1 MRTIQHL
8 GPVATPRFRA
18 LPCHAHPVTLTL
30 RAGVPMDQAIAEG
43 LGAQGFAAGY
53 LRLDG
58 AQMARL
64 DYVRPAPASGQ
75 GHAAWYSPTHA
86 LTDVQI
92 AQAGAHLGLRDGRAF
107 VHCHGLWGGAM
118 GHMLVPD
125 SVLAEDTVVTGWG
138 LSGAMLVAEPDAET
152 LFTLFQPTPAPEQS
166 GGLPALL
173 ATLRPNQDVAVGIVG
188 LAAQAGF
195 SVAQVEG
202 IGSTVGA
209 DFDGGAITESYGT
222 EFLLTDAQI
231 TNGTLDAQI
240 AAVGFHGE
248 IATGA
253 LPMGRNAVCVTSELL
268 LIAGAARG

>member
-1 MRTIQHL
+1 MRLIQHP
-8 GPVATPRFRA
+8 GPVAPVRFRA
-18 LPCHAHPVTLTL
+18 LPCRAHPVTLTL
-30 RAGVPMDQAIAEG
+30 RGGIPLDQALAAA
-43 LGAQGFAAGY
+43 LGALGFNAGY

-58 AQMARL
+58 ARMARL

-75 GHAAWYSPTHA
+75 GHAAWYSATHQ
-86 LTDVQI
+86 LRDVTI

-152 LFTLFQPTPAPEQS
+152 LFTLFQPAPAPAQS
-166 GGLPALL
+166 GGTPALL
-173 ATLRPNQDVAVGIVG
+173 ATLRPNQDVAAGIIG

-195 SVAQVEG
+195 DAALVEG

-222 EFLLTDAQI
+222 EFLLTAAQVRA
-231 TNGTLDAQI
+231 GTLHAQI

-248 IATGA
+248 IAQGR
-253 LPMGRNAVCVTSELL
+253 LPMGRNAVCVTSEVL
-268 LIAGAARG
+268 LIERP

>member
-1 MRTIQHL
+1 
-8 GPVATPRFRA
+8 
-18 LPCHAHPVTLTL
+18 
-30 RAGVPMDQAIAEG
+30 MDIAIADA

-75 GHAAWYSPTHA
+75 GHAAWYSATHH
-86 LTDVQI
+86 LRDVQI
-92 AQAGAHLGLRDGRAF
+92 AQAGAHLGQRDGRAF

-125 SVLAEDTVVTGWG
+125 SVLAADTTVTGWG

-152 LFTLFQPTPAPEQS
+152 LFTLFQPAPAPLQD
-166 GGLPALL
+166 GGVPALL
-173 ATLRPNQDVAVGIVG
+173 ATLRPNQDVAAGIIG
-188 LAAQAGF
+188 LVAQAGF
-195 SVAQVEG
+195 NSARVEG

-222 EFLLTDAQI
+222 EFLLTDARIQ
-231 TNGTLDAQI
+231 NGDLDAQI

-248 IATGA
+248 IATGR

-268 LIAGAARG
+268 LIADGSRG

>member
-1 MRTIQHL
+1 MRLIRHP
-8 GPVATPRFRA
+8 GPVAEERSRA
-18 LPCHAHPVTLTL
+18 LPCRAHPVTLAL
-30 RAGVPMDQAIAEG
+30 RGGIPLDQAMAEG
-43 LGAQGFAAGY
+43 LGALGFVAGY

-75 GHAAWYSPTHA
+75 GHAAWYSETHQ
-86 LTDVQI
+86 LRDVTI

-107 VHCHGLWGGAM
+107 VHCHGLWGGAA

-125 SVLAEDTVVTGWG
+125 SVLARDTQVTGWG

-152 LFTLFQPTPAPEQS
+152 LFTLFQPSPTPAQD
-166 GGLPALL
+166 GGAPALL
-173 ATLRPNQDVAVGIVG
+173 ATLRPNQDVAAGIIG

-195 SVAQVEG
+195 ALAQVEG

-209 DFDGGAITESYGT
+209 DLIGGAITESYGT
-222 EFLLTDAQI
+222 EFLI
-231 TNGTLDAQI
+231 TAAMVQNGILQAQI

-248 IATGA
+248 IAQGA

-268 LIAGAARG
+268 VIADGARG

>member
-1 MRTIQHL
+1 MD
-8 GPVATPRFRA
+8 VAMTDA
-18 LPCHAHPVTLTL
+18 
-30 RAGVPMDQAIAEG
+30 
-43 LGAQGFAAGY
+43 LGALGFAAGY

-58 AQMARL
+58 AHMARL

-75 GHAAWYSPTHA
+75 GHAAWYSATHH
-86 LTDVQI
+86 LRDVQI
-92 AQAGAHLGLRDGRAF
+92 SQAGAHLGLRDGRAF

-125 SVLAEDTVVTGWG
+125 SVLAADTTVTGWG

-152 LFTLFQPTPAPEQS
+152 LFTLFQPASMPAQD

-173 ATLRPNQDVAVGIVG
+173 ATLRPNQDVAAGIIG

-195 SVAQVEG
+195 IAAQVEG

-222 EFLLTDAQI
+222 EFLLTNARVSEGQ
-231 TNGTLDAQI
+231 LDAQI

-248 IATGA
+248 IATGR

-268 LIAGAARG
+268 LIADAPRG

>member
-1 MRTIQHL
+1 MRLIQHP
-8 GPVATPRFRA
+8 GPVAIPRFRA
-18 LPCHAHPVTLTL
+18 LPCRAHPITLTL
-30 RAGVPMDQAIAEG
+30 RGGIPLDQAMVDA
-43 LGAQGFAAGY
+43 LGALGFSAGY
-53 LRLDG
+53 LRMDG

-75 GHAAWYSPTHA
+75 GHAAWYSATHQ
-86 LTDVQI
+86 LCDVGI
-92 AQAGAHLGLRDGRAF
+92 TQAGAHLGQRDGRAF

-118 GHMLVPD
+118 GHMRAAD
-125 SVLAEDTVVTGWG
+125 SLLAEDTTVTGWG

-152 LFTLFQPTPAPEQS
+152 LFTLFQPAPAPVQE
-166 GGLPALL
+166 GGLPAAL
-173 ATLRPNQDVAVGIVG
+173 ATLRPNQDVAAGIIG

-195 SVAQVEG
+195 AQAQVEG

-209 DFDGGAITESYGT
+209 DFEGGAITESYGT
-222 EFLLTDAQI
+222 EFLLTKARVHDGA
-231 TNGTLDAQI
+231 LDAQI

-248 IATGA
+248 IAQGA